1 MADIVSIEIRS
12 RMMSS
17 IRARDT
23 KPEMLVRRYLHALG
37 FRYRLSPREL
47 PGRPDLLLP
56 KYRAAIFVHGCF
68 WHGHEEC
75 RFATTPSTRT
85 EFWQKKISANK
96 ARDAAVVDKLYEMGW
111 RVGVVW
117 ECALRSKRQEALAQ
131 LAEFIDSGS
140 SRIEIAE

>member
-68 WHGHEEC
+68 WHGHDC
-75 RFATTPSTRT
+75 PRGARTP
-85 EFWQKKISANK
+85 KANREYWTAK
-96 ARDAAVVDKLYEMGW
+96 VARNIARDQRTSGELTAAGW
-111 RVGVVW
+111 RVETIW
-117 ECALRSKRQEALAQ
+117 ECDLKDGDALSERLRSLLKA
-131 LAEFIDSGS
+131 FPPPS
-140 SRIEIAE
+140 